1 VLAEATIRAIQ
12 AASEAVGNVYGR
24 CAQALGRAWDR
35 MFSENGDGANS
46 PELKPTEPTQPD
58 ENNLDKIKG
67 NKAADEVARE
77 AGYDDAHDAKKGRG
91 DSRVNIYNDKT
102 TGQKWIWDGKK
113 GSGKEQL

>member
-1 VLAEATIRAIQ
+1 
-12 AASEAVGNVYGR
+12 
-24 CAQALGRAWDR
+24 

-77 AGYDDAHDAKKGRG
+77 AGYDDAYDAKKGRG